1 MSFGFKKQRRQYG
14 DGGEDVSQQQGFRRN
29 YHGDRGDRG
38 GPGAWKASR
47 GDTYGNKIKRK
58 WQEELSTEFVMVTSP
73 NKPRSYTVSIAV
85 PASILVET
93 CIKDSLRTYVVGQ
106 IARAANIYSI
116 DEIVVFDDKCWKKS
130 DVSTQA
136 EIKDFIGK
144 LNVLCHYEAKY
155 LVKVNMK

>member
-1 MSFGFKKQRRQYG
+1 MSFGFKKQRRHYS
-14 DGGEDVSQQQGFRRN
+14 GEGEEVRAQQGFSKN
-29 YHGDRGDRG
+29 YHGDRPERG
-38 GPGAWKASR
+38 SPGAWKAPR
-47 GDTYGNKIKRK
+47 GDTYGKKTKRK
-58 WQEELSTEFVMVTSP
+58 WQEELSAEFVIVKSP

-106 IARAANIYSI
+106 IARAANIYSV

-130 DVSTQA
+130 DVATQA

-144 LNVLCHYEAKY
+144 LNVLCCY
-155 LVKVNMK
+155 